1 MAHDI
6 RPTVG
11 ELSEARSVIDV
22 TLDAAERELEDSPS
36 PIHVGVGWAAD
47 LPTVESFGG
56 ALSVCHDPERLTVQ
70 FTTTVDEWTDAVM
83 TATARGMGRAWLRGR
98 LPDQRLA
105 FRWQV
110 IVVEAAGIALAE
122 RIAPAVEAPWS
133 SKVTLEEHWEG
144 LAETLSDGVGTAEPI
159 GDDDTL
165 AYPLASLGV
174 QLAAAISLEDLP
186 GLTRTDVETALSER
200 FEDA

>member
-6 RPTVG
+6 RPTGG

-22 TLDAAERELEDSPS
+22 TLDAADRELEDSPS

-47 LPTVESFGG
+47 PSTVEAFGG
-56 ALSVCHDPERLTVQ
+56 ALSVCHGPERLTLQ

-83 TATARGMGRAWLRGR
+83 TATARGLGRAWLRSR
-98 LPDQRLA
+98 LPDQQLA

-110 IVVEAAGIALAE
+110 IVVEAAGIALAD
-122 RIAPAVEAPWS
+122 RIAPAVEAPWTA
-133 SKVTLEEHWEG
+133 KETLEEHWEG
-144 LAETLSDGVGTAEPI
+144 LAETLGDGVGTGEPI
-159 GDDDTL
+159 GDRDTL

-174 QLAAAISLEDLP
+174 QLAATISLEDLP
-186 GLTRTDVETALSER
+186 GLTRSDVESALNAR